1 MEGEREE
8 RPRVSVGRVWGL
20 LRRILRRKRDNG
32 LFRRMDGV
40 VVGVSAVSD
49 PVGCPLLSPPLGAAR
64 EESDTSMVVV
74 GR

>member
-1 MEGEREE
+1 M
-8 RPRVSVGRVWGL
+8 SVGRVWGL
-20 LRRILRRKRDNG
+20 WRRILRRKRDNG
-32 LFRRMDGV
+32 LFRRMDG